1 MQKEA
6 VYIQRIKDLQE
17 EINQKDKMIQSL
29 LEKIQFFEDNEK
41 AIIDKQNYIESVKE
55 ANELVRKVRAEL
67 QEIQTFKEELAQ
79 KIYETFRF

>member
-17 EINQKDKMIQSL
+17 EINQKDKTIQSL
-29 LEKIQFFEDNEK
+29 LEKIQFFEGNEK
-41 AIIDKQNYIESVKE
+41 VIIDKQNYIESVKE
-55 ANELVRKVRAEL
+55 ANELVRKVRDEL

-79 KIYETFRF
+79 KIYSTFRF

>member
-6 VYIQRIKDLQE
+6 VYVQRIKDLQE

-29 LEKIQFFEDNEK
+29 LEKIQFFEDTEK
-41 AIIDKQNYIESVKE
+41 INIDKQNYIDSVKE
-55 ANELVRKVRAEL
+55 ASELVSKVKSEL
-67 QEIQTFKEELAQ
+67 REIQTFKEELAQ